1 MGYPKTRGI
10 NKAFSIHMKK
20 FVYETPETEL
30 ILVRFE
36 ENILS
41 GEPTT
46 NPSSFRDDA
55 DVVDRSDEDWW
66 N

>member
-1 MGYPKTRGI
+1 
-10 NKAFSIHMKK
+10 MKK